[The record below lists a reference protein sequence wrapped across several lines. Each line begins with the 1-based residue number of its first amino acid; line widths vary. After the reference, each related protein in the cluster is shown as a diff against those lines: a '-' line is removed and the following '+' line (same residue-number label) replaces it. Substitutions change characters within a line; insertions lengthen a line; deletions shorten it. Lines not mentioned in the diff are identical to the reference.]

1 MKHTANSAM
10 NTRHVTP
17 RPQTLLAVI
26 ASLVAACFA
35 PAATFTS
42 LTPGDAASEQAA
54 GLVALAAPVEQKPDV
69 ALGEPGRRLVPAS
82 ENSPASLAFNAQ
94 VDPAAQNYLTLRI
107 WGSDTT
113 WTPVNLLL
121 DPGSINLG
129 NLWWHVTREAPVP
142 GRFLYRTFPIPIEVT
157 RGKTSLRLRL
167 ETAPAPQTIGA
178 FRNADQPPPKLLYR
192 PSFAL
197 YGLHIHTDSWFEP
210 PASDRQGPPF
220 AWGPPAPKPAGY
232 PDTAEQRLL
241 ERARV
246 DIDRAMKH
254 NVARS
259 QYGTGHRQDTSILAT
274 LPLIYHAEWSGHF
287 QDRAVAEKIRDAID
301 THVRRQAAQNG
312 DAGTMF
318 YRGWGSH
325 GRIAHAYSQMHDVFE
340 QAGWLDQPVEHQ
352 TAAGTVTLT
361 RRQAYGDFFHD
372 AFEWRRLDRRS
383 WTNQPIYVSHT
394 LYRLQK
400 ALRALGDPRAIT
412 QAQAVAYVHEAVG
425 IRPLHSRPGAIDA
438 DSAGYPYH
446 LITRAGLTREKGYV
460 DGYGELSYVL
470 VRLVEE
476 TGDPQVRDLTE
487 KFLKTRSVFRIPIN
501 DTAGNGALRGIGAI
515 SWRGTTF
522 PFKIA
527 YAGIEEAA
535 VLDGDPVA
543 LRLAQLE
550 IAHGRLHLL
559 TPEPERGPHWSPDTS
574 IRLYEQ
580 YRKIKDLPA
589 TDHRLPAEPGQPD
602 FVWSDP
608 ESGVFV
614 FRHGANLVYGSFFNL
629 DAFNGRSVGDRGII
643 HLIRPESERLV
654 EFPPEFALPDSGLS
668 VTVKYPFGSR
678 TRPQTPPPPGMKV
691 WATEP
696 PDWLDH
702 RAGRAYFY
710 HVATGPYVIAMNTT
724 ETGTYRESVWT
735 LPAIPGAT
743 RARDLASGEI
753 VNLSKPLAIPA
764 YTTRVFVRE

>member
-1 MKHTANSAM
+1 MRFYPSC
-10 NTRHVTP
+10 VS
-17 RPQTLLAVI
+17 I
-26 ASLVAACFA
+26 ACFVVGVA
-35 PAATFTS
+35 SIAHAAVLTS
-42 LTPGDAASEQAA
+42 IQPGDTSSENAV
-54 GLVALAAPVEQKPDV
+54 GLVATSAPVETSPAL
-69 ALGEPGRRLVPAS
+69 ALGEAGRRLLPADPYT
-82 ENSPASLAFNAQ
+82 PASLAFEA
-94 VDPAAQNYLTLRI
+94 VVSPTEQNYLTLRL
-107 WGSDTT
+107 WGSDPH
-113 WTPVNLLL
+113 WTPVNLLT
-121 DPGSINLG
+121 DVDSINLG
-129 NLWWHVTREAPVP
+129 NVWWHVTREAPVP
-142 GRFLYRTFPIPIEVT
+142 GRFLYRAFPIPIEVT

-178 FRNADQPPPKLLYR
+178 FRNADQPPPKLLFR

-197 YGLHIHTDSWFEP
+197 YGLHIHTGSWFEP

-220 AWGPPAPKPAGY
+220 VWGPPAPKPAGY
-232 PDTAEQRLL
+232 PETAEQRLL

-246 DIDRAMKH
+246 DIDRALNYKVV
-254 NVARS
+254 NSR
-259 QYGTGHRQDTSILAT
+259 YDTGHRHDTRVLET
-274 LPLIYHAEWSGHF
+274 LPVIYHAEWSGHF
-287 QDRAVAEKIRDAID
+287 QERTIAERIRDAID
-301 THVRRQAAQNG
+301 VHVRRQAAQNG
-312 DAGTMF
+312 DPGTMF

-325 GRIAHAYSQMHDVFE
+325 GRIAHAYSQMSEVFE
-340 QAGWLDQPVEHQ
+340 EAGWLEQPIELQ
-352 TAAGTVTLT
+352 TAAGPVTLT
-361 RRQAYGDFFHD
+361 RRQAYGDFFHA

-400 ALRALGDPRAIT
+400 ALRALGDSRALT
-412 QAQAVAYVHEAVG
+412 QAQSVGYVYEALG

-438 DSAGYPYH
+438 DAAGYPYH

-460 DGYGELSYVL
+460 DGYGELSYTL

-476 TGDPQVRDLTE
+476 TGDAQVRALTE
-487 KFLKTRSVFRIPIN
+487 KFLKTRSVFRVPTN

-522 PFKIA
+522 PFRIA

-535 VLDGDPVA
+535 ILDGDPVA

-550 IAHGRLHLL
+550 IAHGRLNLL
-559 TPEPERGPHWSPDTS
+559 PPEPERGPHWSPENS

-589 TDHRLPAEPGQPD
+589 TDHRLPTEPGQPD

-629 DAFNGRSVGDRGII
+629 DAFNGRAVGDRGII
-643 HLIRPESERLV
+643 HLIRPESERLI
-654 EFPPEFALPDSGLS
+654 EFPPEFALPESDLS
-668 VTVKYPFGSR
+668 ITVKYPFGSR
-678 TRPQTPPPPGMKV
+678 THPQTPLPPGMKA

-710 HVATGPYVIAMNTT
+710 HVETGPYVIAMNTT
-724 ETGTYRESVWT
+724 EPGTYRESAWT
-735 LPAIPGAT
+735 LPAIPGAN
-743 RARDLASGEI
+743 RARDLATGEI
-753 VNLSKPLAIPA
+753 VDLSKPLAIPA
-764 YTTRVFVRE
+764 YTARVFVRE

>member
-1 MKHTANSAM
+1 MRSLFTLIIFSFLIAPTLHSRVLSSVILGDPESEESA
-10 NTRHVTP
+10 
-17 RPQTLLAVI
+17 A
-26 ASLVAACFA
+26 LVAI
-35 PAATFTS
+35 S
-42 LTPGDAASEQAA
+42 
-54 GLVALAAPVEQKPDV
+54 APVEQSTDI
-69 ALGEPGRRLVPAS
+69 ALGEPSRRLVPTA
-82 ENSPASLAFNAQ
+82 EDTPASVAFD
-94 VDPAAQNYLTLRI
+94 VKPDPDAQNYLTLRL

-121 DPGSINLG
+121 DADSVNLG

-157 RGKTSLRLRL
+157 RGKTSLRLRI
-167 ETAPAPQTIGA
+167 ETAAAPQTIGA
-178 FRNADQPPPKLLYR
+178 FRNADQPPPKLSYR
-192 PSFAL
+192 TSFAL
-197 YGLHIHTDSWFEP
+197 YGVHLHTDSWFEP
-210 PASDRQGPPF
+210 PASEHQGQPF
-220 AWGPPAPKPAGY
+220 VWGPPAPKPTGY
-232 PDTAEQRLL
+232 PDTIEQRLL
-241 ERARV
+241 ERARA
-246 DIDRAMKH
+246 DIDRALRH

-259 QYGTGHRQDTSILAT
+259 QYGTGHRHDTRVLET
-274 LPLIYHAEWSGHF
+274 LPLIYHTEWSGHYH
-287 QDRAVAEKIRDAID
+287 DETLAERIRDAID
-301 THVRRQAAQNG
+301 VHVLRQAAQNG
-312 DAGTMF
+312 DPGTMF

-325 GRIAHAYSQMHDVFE
+325 GRIAHAYSQMHEVFAR
-340 QAGWLDQPVEHQ
+340 AGWLEQPIALQ
-352 TAAGTVTLT
+352 TSAGPVNLT

-400 ALRALGDPRAIT
+400 ALRALGDPRALT
-412 QAQAVAYVHEAVG
+412 QAQSVGYVHEALG
-425 IRPLHSRPGAIDA
+425 IRPMRSRPGGIDA
-438 DSAGYPYH
+438 DAAGYPYR
-446 LITRAGLTREKGYV
+446 LITRAGLTRERGYV
-460 DGYGELSYVL
+460 DAYGELTYTL

-476 TGDPQVRDLTE
+476 TGDPQVRALTE
-487 KFLKTRSVFRIPIN
+487 RFLHTRSVFRVPTN
-501 DTAGNGALRGIGAI
+501 DSAGNAALRGIGAM

-522 PFKIA
+522 PFRIA

-535 VLDGDPVA
+535 ILDGDPVA

-550 IAHGRLHLL
+550 LAHGRLHLL
-559 TPEPERGPHWSPDTS
+559 PPAPERGPHWSPDNS

-580 YRKIKDLPA
+580 YRKVKDLPA

-614 FRHGANLVYGSFFNL
+614 FRHGDNLVYGSFFNL
-629 DAFNGRSVGDRGII
+629 DLFNGRSVGDRGIY

-654 EFPPEFALPDSGLS
+654 EFPPEFKLPESGLS
-668 VTVKYPFGSR
+668 VTVKYPFGER

-710 HVATGPYVIAMNTT
+710 HTRTGPYVIAMNTT
-724 ETGTYRESVWT
+724 ETGTYRESTWT
-735 LPAIPGAT
+735 LDPIPGAT
-743 RARDLASGEI
+743 RARDLATGEI
-753 VNLSKPLAIPA
+753 VDLSQPLAIPA
-764 YTTRVFVRE
+764 YTTRVFVLE